1 MNAGSKTGPA
11 WQCSRPA
18 RASPRLQKHQKA
30 RSGGLLVLLILL
42 HLLLLLLLLVLL
54 LLKVTGTEVSC
65 GLNLVLQ
72 QPAIAETLL
81 QPGRHFSSSSETG
94 SFLFAFRT
102 RFRFAGS
109 LELTTLLLQVS
120 TC

>member
-30 RSGGLLVLLILL
+30 RSGGLLVLLL
-42 HLLLLLLLLVLL
+42 LLLLLLLLVFLL
-54 LLKVTGTEVSC
+54 LLKVTGAEVSC
-65 GLNLVLQ
+65 GLNLVLE

-81 QPGRHFSSSSETG
+81 QPGRHFSSSSETV

-102 RFRFAGS
+102 GFRFAGS
-109 LELTTLLLQVS
+109 FELTTLLLQVS

>member
-18 RASPRLQKHQKA
+18 RASPSQKHQKA
-30 RSGGLLVLLILL
+30 RSGGLLVLP
-42 HLLLLLLLLVLL
+42 L

-65 GLNLVLQ
+65 GLNLVLE

-81 QPGRHFSSSSETG
+81 QPGRHFSSSSETV

-109 LELTTLLLQVS
+109 LQLTTLLLQVS

>member
-18 RASPRLQKHQKA
+18 RASPSQKHQKA
-30 RSGGLLVLLILL
+30 RSGGLLVLLL
-42 HLLLLLLLLVLL
+42 HLLLL

-81 QPGRHFSSSSETG
+81 QPGRHFSSSSDTG

-109 LELTTLLLQVS
+109 FELITLLLQVS

>member
-1 MNAGSKTGPA
+1 MNAGSKTGPLVVKA
-11 WQCSRPA
+11 WHCSRPA

-30 RSGGLLVLLILL
+30 RSGGLLVLL
-42 HLLLLLLLLVLL
+42 L

-65 GLNLVLQ
+65 GLNLVLE

-81 QPGRHFSSSSETG
+81 QPGRHFSSSSDTV

-109 LELTTLLLQVS
+109 FELTTLLLQVS

>member
-1 MNAGSKTGPA
+1 MNAGSKTGPLVVKA
-11 WQCSRPA
+11 WHCSRPA

-30 RSGGLLVLLILL
+30 RSGGLLVLL
-42 HLLLLLLLLVLL
+42 L

-65 GLNLVLQ
+65 GLNLVLE

-102 RFRFAGS
+102 RFRFAS
-109 LELTTLLLQVS
+109 SFELITLLLQVS
-120 TC
+120 IC